1 MPVAKVASSQFV
13 WDPHSAGPWGAIVG
27 CCSPVDQG
35 PKMNPSVCLGV
46 ARDASCLFGITLPN
60 GMDYAVMSCSFPILG
75 FVSFLIE

>member
-46 ARDASCLFGITLPN
+46 ARDASCLFGITLPTN
-60 GMDYAVMSCSFPILG
+60 GIFCDVMVFSHLG
-75 FVSFLIE
+75 FVSFLVE